1 MFMFYWYNIRR
12 VKMSNLLSCQCRHV
26 SACHVMSV
34 PGCAVEVKIG
44 PAHVP
49 HN

>member
-26 SACHVMSV
+26 SAYGT
-34 PGCAVEVKIG
+34 GCAVEVKIG